1 MNASTMSTSTT
12 DITAEITAEITDDLV
27 RIPGSPGAEPDGVVT
42 ATDVAESGP
51 RRGWEDLAACRD
63 QPTADFYSDDVDDI
77 SAAKRVCLSCPVR
90 RDCLDAAVANH
101 EPCGVW
107 GGHLFVAGRIV
118 LQKRRRGRPP
128 RQPRPGDSFPEI
140 EVPEAYR
147 SIVARGTL
155 VDSSN

>member
-1 MNASTMSTSTT
+1 MSTTMSTTTSTT
-12 DITAEITAEITDDLV
+12 DIEIEIDLGIGIDFDIGDDL
-27 RIPGSPGAEPDGVVT
+27 EPAGVAPDST
-42 ATDVAESGP
+42 GCGP
-51 RRGWEDLAACRD
+51 RRGWEDQAACRD

-77 SAAKRVCLSCPVR
+77 SAAKRVCLTCPVR

-107 GGHLFVAGRIV
+107 GGHLFVGGRIV

-128 RQPRPGDSFPEI
+128 RQARPGDSFPEI

-147 SIVARGTL
+147 SIIAGNAL
-155 VDSSN
+155 VGSSG

>member
-1 MNASTMSTSTT
+1 MNTSTMNTSST
-12 DITAEITAEITDDLV
+12 DIDLESDEV
-27 RIPGSPGAEPDGVVT
+27 AVVPV
-42 ATDVAESGP
+42 DSSP
-51 RRGWEDLAACRD
+51 RRGWEDHAACRD

-77 SAAKRVCLSCPVR
+77 SAAKRVCLTCPVR

-107 GGHLFVAGRIV
+107 GGHLFVSGRIV

-128 RQPRPGDSFPEI
+128 RQPRPGDTFPEI

-147 SIVARGTL
+147 SIIARGPL
-155 VDSSN
+155 VDAVR